1 MDRNL
6 NGQSPSQH
14 PRTGLLPMDGGAK
27 ARANAALAAA
37 DAREPIGVQA

>member
-14 PRTGLLPMDGGAK
+14 PRTGLGVFV
-27 ARANAALAAA
+27 ARGLAVH
-37 DAREPIGVQA
+37 ARGPR